1 MLQPK
6 RIKHRKVH
14 IGKLSVKASRGTQLS
29 FGNFGIRALE
39 SRMLTARQIESAR
52 RTMTRFIQRGGKIWI
67 RIFPD
72 KPITAKPPE
81 VGMGGGAGAL
91 KEFVAA
97 VDAGRVLFEMDGVT
111 EKVAREAFRLAGH
124 KLPIKTKFIKR

>member
-14 IGKLSVKASRGTQLS
+14 VGRLQAKTSRGFGLS
-29 FGNFGIRALE
+29 FGSFGLKVLE
-39 SRMLTARQIESAR
+39 SSFINAKQIESAR

-72 KPITAKPPE
+72 KPMTAKPPE

-97 VDAGRVLFEMDGVT
+97 VPAGRILFEMDGVA
-111 EKVAREAFRLAGH
+111 EQIAREAFRLASF
-124 KLPIKTKFIKR
+124 KLPVKTKFIKR

>member
-14 IGKLSVKASRGTQLS
+14 VGKLPLKTSRGADLS
-29 FGNFGIRALE
+29 FGSFGLRAME
-39 SRMLTARQIESAR
+39 SKMLTARQIESAR

-91 KEFVAA
+91 KEFVA
-97 VDAGRVLFEMDGVT
+97 VVGAGRILFEMDGVS
-111 EKVAREAFRLAGH
+111 EEIAKEAFRLAGY
-124 KLPIKTKFIKR
+124 KLPIKTRFVKR

>member
-14 IGKLSVKASRGTQLS
+14 MGKLPAKATRGAALS
-29 FGNFGIRALE
+29 FGNFGLRAME
-39 SRMLTARQIESAR
+39 SKMITSRQIESAR
-52 RTMTRFIQRGGKIWI
+52 RAMTRFIQRGGKIWI

-72 KPITAKPPE
+72 KPVTAKPPE

-91 KEFVAA
+91 KEFVA
-97 VDAGRVLFEMDGVT
+97 VVSAGRILFEMDGVA
-111 EKVAREAFRLAGH
+111 EDVAKEAFRLAGH
-124 KLPIKTKFIKR
+124 KLPLKSRFIKR

>member
-14 IGKLSVKASRGTQLS
+14 VGRLAAKTSRGADLS
-29 FGNFGIRALE
+29 FGAFGLKVVE
-39 SRMLTARQIESAR
+39 SSYINAKQIESAR

-72 KPITAKPPE
+72 KPMTAKPPE

-97 VDAGRVLFEMDGVT
+97 VPAGRILFEMDGVS
-111 EKVAREAFRLAGH
+111 EQIAREAFRLAAF
-124 KLPIKTKFIKR
+124 KLPVKTKFIKR

>member
-14 IGKLSVKASRGTQLS
+14 VGRLAEKTTRGAILS
-29 FGNFGIRALE
+29 FGSFGLKSLE
-39 SRMLTARQIESAR
+39 SSFINAGQIESAR

-72 KPITAKPPE
+72 KPMTAKPPE

-97 VDAGRVLFEMDGVT
+97 VPAGRVLFEMDGVA
-111 EKVAREAFRLAGH
+111 EDVAKEAFRLAAF
-124 KLPIKTKFIKR
+124 KLPVKTKFVKR

>member
-14 IGKLSVKASRGTQLS
+14 VGRLSEKTTRGATLS
-29 FGNFGIRALE
+29 FGSFGLKSLE
-39 SRMLTARQIESAR
+39 SSFINAGQIESAR

-72 KPITAKPPE
+72 KPMTAKPPE

-97 VDAGRVLFEMDGVT
+97 VPAGRVLFEMDGVA
-111 EKVAREAFRLAGH
+111 EDVAKEAFRLAAF
-124 KLPIKTKFIKR
+124 KLPVKTKFVKR